1 MTTEQ
6 ITAINNA
13 MSMLS
18 DLQEAASM
26 MTSLEN
32 YQEWTN
38 QHIKALRDSGV
49 DNTIVEHFKSIC
61 QSYLPIAEDAVRRH
75 ERYIA
80 FYEEERKWEKMEKE
94 SHSYSL
100 SEEDLATLQELNDIL
115 RGNHLSL

>member
-1 MTTEQ
+1 MITEQ

-32 YQEWTN
+32 YREWTT

-49 DNTIVEHFKSIC
+49 DSSIVVHFESIC
-61 QSYLPIAEDAVRRH
+61 KSYLPIAEDAVRRH
-75 ERYIA
+75 IRYIEC
-80 FYEEERKWEKMEKE
+80 YKEEKE
-94 SHSYSL
+94 Y
-100 SEEDLATLQELNDIL
+100 EKIYNI
-115 RGNHLSL
+115 

>member
-32 YQEWTN
+32 YREYTD

-61 QSYLPIAEDAVRRH
+61 QSYLPIAEEAVRRH
-75 ERYIA
+75 IRYTEC
-80 FYEEERKWEKMEKE
+80 YEEEREYEKI
-94 SHSYSL
+94 Y
-100 SEEDLATLQELNDIL
+100 NI
-115 RGNHLSL
+115 

>member
-13 MSMLS
+13 MSMLT

-32 YQEWTN
+32 YQKWTS

-49 DNTIVEHFKSIC
+49 DSSIVEHFESIC
-61 QSYLPIAEDAVRRH
+61 KSYLPIAEDAVRRH
-75 ERYIA
+75 EKYLA
-80 FYEEERKWEKMEKE
+80 CYEEEREYEKI
-94 SHSYSL
+94 Y
-100 SEEDLATLQELNDIL
+100 NI
-115 RGNHLSL
+115 

>member
-32 YQEWTN
+32 YQEYTN
-38 QHIKALRDSGV
+38 QYIKALRESNI
-49 DNTIVEHFKSIC
+49 DNSIVEHFESIC
-61 QSYLPIAEDAVRRH
+61 KSYLPIAEDAVRRH
-75 ERYIA
+75 IRYIEC
-80 FYEEERKWEKMEKE
+80 YEEEREYEKI
-94 SHSYSL
+94 Y
-100 SEEDLATLQELNDIL
+100 NI
-115 RGNHLSL
+115 

>member
-13 MSMLS
+13 MSMLT
-18 DLQEAASM
+18 DLQQAAST

-32 YQEWTN
+32 YKEYTD

-75 ERYIA
+75 IRYIEC
-80 FYEEERKWEKMEKE
+80 YKEEREYEKI
-94 SHSYSL
+94 Y
-100 SEEDLATLQELNDIL
+100 NI
-115 RGNHLSL
+115 

>member
-38 QHIKALRDSGV
+38 QHIKALRDSGI
-49 DNTIVEHFKSIC
+49 DNSIVEHFESIC
-61 QSYLPIAEDAVRRH
+61 NSYLPIVEDAVRRH
-75 ERYIA
+75 IRYIEC
-80 FYEEERKWEKMEKE
+80 YEEEREYEKI
-94 SHSYSL
+94 Y
-100 SEEDLATLQELNDIL
+100 NI
-115 RGNHLSL
+115 

>member
-13 MSMLS
+13 MSVLS

-32 YQEWTN
+32 YQEWTT

-49 DNTIVEHFKSIC
+49 DSSIVKHFESIC
-61 QSYLPIAEDAVRRH
+61 ESYLPIAEEAVRRH
-75 ERYIA
+75 EKYIE
-80 FYEEERKWEKMEKE
+80 YCEEEREYEKI
-94 SHSYSL
+94 Y
-100 SEEDLATLQELNDIL
+100 NI
-115 RGNHLSL
+115 

>member
-6 ITAINNA
+6 ITTINNA

-49 DNTIVEHFKSIC
+49 DSSIVKHFESIC
-61 QSYLPIAEDAVRRH
+61 ESYLPIAEDAVRRH
-75 ERYIA
+75 IRYIEC
-80 FYEEERKWEKMEKE
+80 YEEEREYEKI
-94 SHSYSL
+94 Y
-100 SEEDLATLQELNDIL
+100 NI
-115 RGNHLSL
+115 

>member
-32 YQEWTN
+32 YQEWAT

-49 DNTIVEHFKSIC
+49 DNSIVEHFESIC
-61 QSYLPIAEDAVRRH
+61 KSYLPIAEDAVRRH
-75 ERYIA
+75 EKYLA
-80 FYEEERKWEKMEKE
+80 CYEEEKAFRK
-94 SHSYSL
+94 
-100 SEEDLATLQELNDIL
+100 ELKL
-115 RGNHLSL
+115 